1 MIKVLQQQ
9 LDTITADLINAGLGK
24 WAETLPQQLDTIFA
38 TRPHGK
44 LTEWE
49 QLLEALPDIQPSQV
63 NLNTDTI
70 KVGEVNDTRAET
82 RTELEALLKQLCPW
96 RKGPYELFGIHI
108 DTEWHSDWKWRRIR
122 PHISPLE
129 NRSVLDVGCGNGY
142 HMWRMLGEGARVVI
156 GADPSQFFLIQF
168 QAIKKYIEAG
178 LGQVP
183 AHLLPFKSEELPAF
197 NQVCQGRGFDT
208 VFSMG
213 VLYHRIS
220 PIHHLQECRT
230 FLRPGG
236 ELVLETL
243 VIEGEDSRVLLP
255 EERYAKMRNVWFIPT
270 PDIILRMLDRAG
282 FKQFHLAD
290 LNQTTVAEQRATEW
304 MNFESLA
311 DFLDPNDPNKTV
323 EGYPAPLRAT
333 FICHT

>member
-1 MIKVLQQQ
+1 MIKILQQQ
-9 LDTITADLINAGLGK
+9 LDRITADLINAGLGK
-24 WAETLPQQLDTIFA
+24 WAENLPQQLDAIFA
-38 TRPHGK
+38 ERPHGK
-44 LTEWE
+44 LAEWE
-49 QLLEALPDIQPSQV
+49 QLLGALPPIQPSQV
-63 NLNTDTI
+63 NLNADTI
-70 KVGEVNDTRAET
+70 EVGKASDASAET
-82 RTELEALLKQLCPW
+82 RAELEALLMQLCPW
-96 RKGPYELFGIHI
+96 RKGPYELFGIYI

-122 PHISPLE
+122 PHISPLD

-142 HMWRMLGEGARVVI
+142 HMWRMLGEGARLVI
-156 GADPSQFFLIQF
+156 GADPSQFFLMQF

-178 LGQVP
+178 LGQLP
-183 AHLLPFKSEELPAF
+183 AHLLPLKSEELPAF
-197 NQVCQGRGFDT
+197 NQLGKGRGFDT

-220 PIHHLQECRT
+220 PIHHLQECRS

-243 VIEGEDSRVLLP
+243 VIEGEDSRVLIP

-282 FKQFHLAD
+282 FKHFHLAD

-304 MNFESLA
+304 MRFESLS
-311 DFLDPNDPNKTV
+311 DFLDPEDASKTV